1 MAVITCDTTI
11 CWGTSGTGG
20 IADETEHRAAP
31 LAVSVNEAARL
42 LSVSRVTIYR
52 AIWRGE
58 LKAMKIGA
66 RTLIPYKELEAFLER
81 GLGGRR

>member
-1 MAVITCDTTI
+1 MKQ
-11 CWGTSGTGG
+11 STGQP
-20 IADETEHRAAP
+20 P
-31 LAVSVNEAARL
+31 LAVSVNEAACL